1 MSLLQSDAGQAPNA
15 VTSKNVLA
23 CDQHGGTRKGYIYKH
38 KMQSRSPNSSK
49 TNHKSSS
56 RTNSQLHRQKKKL
69 TEKKLMNSLAER

>member
-38 KMQSRSPNSSK
+38 KMQSSSPNSSK
-49 TNHKSSS
+49 TNHK
-56 RTNSQLHRQKKKL
+56 LHRQKKKL